1 MDPPNS
7 LQQLLERQRLAMASL
22 QDLAAE
28 DLRLREHLA
37 TVHAEYHDRI
47 QREETQRVVIMLQ
60 DADTEGSAQRELIDR
75 VRRMVAAGDDPEV
88 AQRQIVEELVA
99 RSQDEVKR
107 RVLDAFGP
115 IQLEAEGKLY
125 HKRLSLVH
133 ELESIEAQVV
143 ALRGGT
149 LVQEARDLGFE
160 FGLADKSRRTLPA
173 VPVLSAMRMSSGD
186 NEDGRLHRAHS
197 TSSSNPTPRSGHSP
211 RLQSAS

>member
-1 MDPPNS
+1 MEHPAS
-7 LQQLLERQRLAMASL
+7 VQQLLERQGKVVAAL
-22 QDLAAE
+22 QDLATE
-28 DLRLREHLA
+28 DLHLREHLA

-47 QREETQRVVIMLQ
+47 QREETQRVVVMLQ
-60 DADTEGSAQRELIDR
+60 DADTEGSAQQELIER

-133 ELESIEAQVV
+133 ELESLEAQVV

-173 VPVLSAMRMSSGD
+173 VPVLSAMRMSVPMD
-186 NEDGRLHRAHS
+186 EA
-197 TSSSNPTPRSGHSP
+197 
-211 RLQSAS
+211 

>member
-1 MDPPNS
+1 MC
-7 LQQLLERQRLAMASL
+7 AL
-22 QDLAAE
+22 QDLATE
-28 DLRLREHLA
+28 DHRLREHLA

-47 QREETQRVVIMLQ
+47 QREETQRVVNMLQ
-60 DADTEGSAQRELIDR
+60 QADEEGSAQRELIER
-75 VRRMVAAGDDPEV
+75 VRRMQAAGHDAEV

-173 VPVLSAMRMSSGD
+173 VPVLSAMRMTTPNDAEPSNAGYF
-186 NEDGRLHRAHS
+186 RAHS
-197 TSSSNPTPRSGHSP
+197 TSSS
-211 RLQSAS
+211 